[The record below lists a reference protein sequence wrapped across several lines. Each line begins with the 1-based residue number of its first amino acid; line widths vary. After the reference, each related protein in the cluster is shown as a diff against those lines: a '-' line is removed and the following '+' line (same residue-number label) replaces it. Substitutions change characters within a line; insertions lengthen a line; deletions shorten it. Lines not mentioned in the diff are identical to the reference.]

1 MDFLQAVNIIG
12 KDLEEALTS
21 LEQLSG
27 ISGSDKAEIELAR
40 SRIGSAASLVR
51 LLPSLSGAADEKE
64 AETPRMAEEPEKMKH
79 EEATPAQ
86 EKPCEPE
93 TSRVRTGAADTTGV
107 SQAMT
112 GTAETM
118 PARETAPKTAPAK
131 DTIRKVAPAEEAE
144 KVTAVVT
151 KDAVAGPAE
160 EATRKVTAAE
170 EAAPKA
176 APAEEA
182 TQKVSQAEAKTS
194 ATDHVVAGTA
204 ATDPAEA
211 RATETKTAKGEH
223 KNPEH
228 SKAILADRFTSGG
241 ALVDKMQTEKKEE
254 VISSVMKSKPVS
266 DIAAAI
272 GINDRFYFIRELFSG
287 DALAYNDTI
296 KRLNAA
302 TSLGEAM
309 RILDE
314 STVMGTDPAAQSSF
328 VDVVRRKF
336 SLHV

>member
-1 MDFLQAVNIIG
+1 MDFLTAVNIIG

-51 LLPSLSGAADEKE
+51 LLPSLSGAPDE
-64 AETPRMAEEPEKMKH
+64 
-79 EEATPAQ
+79 EEA
-86 EKPCEPE
+86 
-93 TSRVRTGAADTTGV
+93 V
-107 SQAMT
+107 T

-118 PARETAPKTAPAK
+118 PARETAPEAAPARETAPKADPAE
-131 DTIRKVAPAEEAE
+131 DTIRKVASAENATRKVSQAVTGTAEAAPARE
-144 KVTAVVT
+144 TAP
-151 KDAVAGPAE
+151 KAGPAE
-160 EATRKVTAAE
+160 DTIREVASAENATRKVSQAVTGAE
-170 EAAPKA
+170 VTYPE
-176 APAEEA
+176 EEA
-182 TQKVSQAEAKTS
+182 TQKVSQAEAKT
-194 ATDHVVAGTA
+194 AVTDQAVAGTA
-204 ATDPAEA
+204 ATDPSEA
-211 RATETKTAKGEH
+211 RATETKPVKGEP
-223 KNPEH
+223 KSPEH

-302 TSLGEAM
+302 ASLGEAM

-314 STVMGTDPAAQSSF
+314 STVMGSDPAAQSSF

>member
-1 MDFLQAVNIIG
+1 MDFLTAVNIIG

-51 LLPSLSGAADEKE
+51 LLPSLSGAPDEKE
-64 AETPRMAEEPEKMKH
+64 A
-79 EEATPAQ
+79 
-86 EKPCEPE
+86 
-93 TSRVRTGAADTTGV
+93 V
-107 SQAMT
+107 T
-112 GTAETM
+112 GTAEAA
-118 PARETAPKTAPAK
+118 PARETAPKADPAE
-131 DTIRKVAPAEEAE
+131 DTIRKVASAENATRKVSQAVTGAEVTYPEEEATQKVTPAEEAASKAAPE
-144 KVTAVVT
+144 
-151 KDAVAGPAE
+151 E
-160 EATRKVTAAE
+160 EATRKVTAVVT
-170 EAAPKA
+170 KA
-176 APAEEA
+176 TATDPAEET
-182 TQKVSQAEAKTS
+182 TQKVSQAEAKT
-194 ATDHVVAGTA
+194 AVTDQAVAGTA
-204 ATDPAEA
+204 ATDPSEA
-211 RATETKTAKGEH
+211 RATETKPVKGEP
-223 KNPEH
+223 KSPEH

-302 TSLGEAM
+302 ASLGEAM

-314 STVMGTDPAAQSSF
+314 STVMGSDPAAQSSF

>member
-1 MDFLQAVNIIG
+1 MDFLTAVNIIG

-51 LLPSLSGAADEKE
+51 LLPSLSGAPDEKE
-64 AETPRMAEEPEKMKH
+64 A
-79 EEATPAQ
+79 
-86 EKPCEPE
+86 
-93 TSRVRTGAADTTGV
+93 V
-107 SQAMT
+107 T
-112 GTAETM
+112 GTAE
-118 PARETAPKTAPAK
+118 AAP
-131 DTIRKVAPAEEAE
+131 E
-144 KVTAVVT
+144 
-151 KDAVAGPAE
+151 E
-160 EATRKVTAAE
+160 EATRKVTAVVT
-170 EAAPKA
+170 KA
-176 APAEEA
+176 AATDPAEET
-182 TQKVSQAEAKTS
+182 TQKVSQAEAKT
-194 ATDHVVAGTA
+194 AVTDQAEAGTA
-204 ATDPAEA
+204 ATDPSEA
-211 RATETKTAKGEH
+211 RATETKPVKGEP
-223 KNPEH
+223 KSPEH

-302 TSLGEAM
+302 ASLGEAM

-314 STVMGTDPAAQSSF
+314 STVMGSDPAAQSSF